1 MHGKTIARSRSVH
14 MHVCYVSK
22 GQLTSA
28 QDARF
33 WQGGSSLLPG
43 LRPDSDSSRDF
54 GSSEVYPRENW
65 DILKKNEAAH
75 PKSTVLSARALSFQQ
90 QEAGFLLLP
99 TESRSAH
106 AGRSARRLST

>member
-1 MHGKTIARSRSVH
+1 MSEDFIQLIIDTCSTRILH
-14 MHVCYVSK
+14 VSK

-33 WQGGSSLLPG
+33 WQASSSLLPG

-75 PKSTVLSARALSFQQ
+75 PKSTVHVYNVD
-90 QEAGFLLLP
+90 LL
-99 TESRSAH
+99 ESSQNLLRY
-106 AGRSARRLST
+106 R